1 MLFLLYIE
9 PHKLTAMKTIL
20 ISLSILMSMPAC
32 KSRQDSVNSLEEM
45 KESEK
50 TESTAE
56 ALFEDMHN
64 SQNSLTYQGS
74 YYGLLP
80 CADCMGMQFKLT
92 IHNDSTYTTETIYLG
107 KSDEV
112 VEKEGRYNWDAFGKE
127 IICRIDNKIVGRY
140 KVEENRLV
148 QFGQQG
154 RLDGVTEARYILH
167 KNPNPIWN
175 KLWFA
180 TSLKGKKI
188 AEKEISPNLTFL
200 PMGQVQG
207 TGGCNQLH
215 AKYSLTDTNE
225 IKVGAISSTKK
236 GCGDLNHYDGE
247 LSEVLNQSASYKVE
261 DKTKL
266 WLYNANGETLAV
278 FEAEIID

>member
-1 MLFLLYIE
+1 
-9 PHKLTAMKTIL
+9 MKKIL
-20 ISLSILMSMPAC
+20 ITLSIVAAVIAC
-32 KSRQDSVNSLEEM
+32 KSKQDSVNSLEEM

-92 IHNDSTYTTETIYLG
+92 IHEDSTYTAETIYLG
-107 KSDEV
+107 KS
-112 VEKEGRYNWDAFGKE
+112 EKVFKNTGRYNWDEFGRE

-154 RLDGVTEARYILH
+154 RLDGTTEARYILQ

-175 KLWFA
+175 KIWFA
-180 TSLKGKKI
+180 DSISGNKI
-188 AEKEISPNLTFL
+188 EENEILPNLTFL

-207 TGGCNQLH
+207 SGGCNQLN
-215 AKYSLTDTNE
+215 AKYSLTNAE
-225 IKVGAISSTKK
+225 KIKVGAVSSTKK
-236 GCGDLNHYDGE
+236 GCGELKHYDVE
-247 LSEVLNQSASYKVE
+247 LSEVLTQSASYKVE

-266 WLYNANGETLAV
+266 WLYNANGKTLAV
-278 FEAEIID
+278 FEATVID